1 MRKVKF
7 IFDRQSLE
15 TIYTSFIRP
24 VLEYTGVVWDNYS
37 QYEINALEKIQ
48 TEAAR
53 IATEATK
60 LVALDMLY
68 RQTGW
73 ESLEKK
79 DGINISYAFFFQMN
93 TGVSPDYLS
102 SLIPAS
108 VEYPL

>member
-79 DGINISYAFFFQMN
+79 DGINISYAFFFK
-93 TGVSPDYLS
+93 
-102 SLIPAS
+102 
-108 VEYPL
+108 